1 MIYRYTTLTVES
13 QQADDIYIDK
23 YTTLTVVT
31 ISMCI
36 YRYTTLTAESQ
47 HNQFHEYLSF
57 YKTHR
62 LNITNTS
69 SQLFYS
75 CTNFFIAGNKCEL
88 LAAEYI
94 VKVPN
99 TTYLSYTYRIFMQV
113 EY

>member
-13 QQADDIYIDK
+13 QQADDIYIDR
-23 YTTLTVVT
+23 YTILTVVT

-47 HNQFHEYLSF
+47 QNQFHEYLSF
-57 YKTHR
+57 YKAHR

-75 CTNFFIAGNKCEL
+75 FTNFFIAGNKCEL

-94 VKVPN
+94 VL
-99 TTYLSYTYRIFMQV
+99 TSTEYYIFIL
-113 EY
+113 YIYNIYSS